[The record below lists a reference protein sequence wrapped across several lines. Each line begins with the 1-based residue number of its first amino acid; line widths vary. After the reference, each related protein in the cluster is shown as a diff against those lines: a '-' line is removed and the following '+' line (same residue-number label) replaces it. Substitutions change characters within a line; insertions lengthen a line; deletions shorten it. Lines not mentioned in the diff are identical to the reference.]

1 VRAELRDEEGHRAT
15 ESYLWMITLS
25 LTGVGRLTGKAE
37 RSRRNAPGREGG
49 ETPGDQESD
58 WLQVETPVVSGY

>member
-1 VRAELRDEEGHRAT
+1 M
-15 ESYLWMITLS
+15 STLS

-37 RSRRNAPGREGG
+37 GSRRSALGREDG

-58 WLQVETPVVSGY
+58 LPVETPVVSGY